1 VHAVS
6 RIWVDK
12 HVSTKE
18 KPVAARTPKIL
29 AIKTCSDKAGQ
40 PSRGKVDAYVFGRVV
55 FKDIYDND
63 NEQDARDITEHEK
76 PK

>member
-18 KPVAARTPKIL
+18 KLVTARTTKIL
-29 AIKTCSDKAGQ
+29 AVKACSDKAGQ
-40 PSRGKVDAYVFGRVV
+40 PSRRKVDAYVLGHIV

-63 NEQDARDITEHEK
+63 NEQDSRDITEHKK